1 MSVTAASLLN
11 AHWDGRLPVDVLAIA
26 KSMGIRVEASHAL
39 SESGVIENTPTGVVI
54 RYSASESPVRQRF
67 TIAHEIGHYALGH
80 LNSAGK
86 MYRDT
91 PANFSSGAAPEERQA
106 NALAA
111 KLLMPEKVVKF
122 AVNEKGF
129 ITLNGLAKLFNVSE
143 VAMKYRLVNLGL
155 LSG

>member
-1 MSVTAASLLN
+1 MTVTAASLLN
-11 AHWDGRLPVDVLAIA
+11 AHWDGRLPVDVVAIA
-26 KSMGIRVEASHAL
+26 KSMGISVEPSLAMD
-39 SESGVIENTPTGVVI
+39 ESGVIENTVMGTLI
-54 RYSASESPVRQRF
+54 QYSASESPVRQRF

-80 LNSAGK
+80 LNAAGK
-86 MYRDT
+86 KYRDT
-91 PANFSSGAAPEERQA
+91 PENFSSGAAPEERQA
-106 NALAA
+106 NAFAA

-129 ITLNGLAKLFNVSE
+129 NTLKSLAKLFNVSE